1 MKFLADENFEG
12 AIFRGLLR
20 RNAEFNIE
28 RVQDVG
34 LMSASDSDILEW
46 AYRHGRIVLTHDQKT
61 MPGFAYQRMAEGK
74 AIAGMI
80 VMKHTISVGK
90 AIEDI
95 LLIATC
101 SQMDEWVNQIQLL
114 PL

>member
-20 RNAEFNIE
+20 RHANLDIE

-34 LMSASDSDILEW
+34 LISASDSDILEW
-46 AYRHGRIVLTHDQKT
+46 AYQHERIVLTHDQKT
-61 MPGFAYQRMAEGK
+61 MPAFAYQRMVEGK
-74 AIAGMI
+74 PIAGMI
-80 VMKHTISVGK
+80 VMKHTISVGT

-95 LLIATC
+95 LLISTC
-101 SQMDEWVNQIQLL
+101 STTDEWVNQIQLL

>member
-12 AIFRGLLR
+12 AIYRGLLR
-20 RNAEFNIE
+20 RNAALDIE
-28 RVQDVG
+28 RVQDVD
-34 LMSASDSDILEW
+34 LTSASDLDILEW
-46 AYRHGRIVLTHDQKT
+46 AYWHGWIILTHDQKT

-80 VMKHTISVGK
+80 VMKHTIGVGK

-101 SQMDEWVNQIQLL
+101 STMDEWMNQIQLL

>member
-1 MKFLADENFEG
+1 MKFIADENFEG

-20 RNAEFNIE
+20 RMPDLDIE

-34 LMSASDSDILEW
+34 LLSASDADILEW
-46 AYRHGRIVLTHDQKT
+46 AYQHGRIVLTHDQKT
-61 MPGFAYQRMAEGK
+61 MPRFAYKRMAGGNPFN
-74 AIAGMI
+74 GMI
-80 VMKHTISVGK
+80 VMRHTISVGK

-95 LLIATC
+95 LLITTC
-101 SQMDEWVNQIQLL
+101 STMSEWVNQIQLL